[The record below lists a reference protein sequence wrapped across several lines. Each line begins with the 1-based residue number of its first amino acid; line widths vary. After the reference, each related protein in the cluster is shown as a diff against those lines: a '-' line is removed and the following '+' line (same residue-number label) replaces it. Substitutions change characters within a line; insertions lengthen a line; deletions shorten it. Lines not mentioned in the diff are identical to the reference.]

1 MGSRK
6 SINIPGRAH
15 RGGSIPM
22 GSRIGNTV
30 YSSGIGGGNPDG
42 GGAPDDLDKQAE
54 NLFTNMK
61 NFIEAAGGTMEDI
74 IFVMLLLKDRAARDF
89 IDKHWLAAFPDEES
103 RPARHALQA
112 ELGGGQSMQALITAV
127 IE

>member
-1 MGSRK
+1 
-6 SINIPGRAH
+6 
-15 RGGSIPM
+15 M

-89 IDKHWLAAFPDEES
+89 IDKHWLAAFPDEER